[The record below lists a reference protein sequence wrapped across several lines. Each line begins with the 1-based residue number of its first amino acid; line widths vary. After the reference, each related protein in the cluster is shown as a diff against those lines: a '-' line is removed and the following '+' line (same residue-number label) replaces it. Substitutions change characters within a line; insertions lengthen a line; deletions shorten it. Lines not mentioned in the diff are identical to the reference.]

1 MASLQEETTNGAA
14 SIKEG
19 RAALRAEIKE
29 LRAQLGFEQKKEK
42 SAKICAELLARI
54 DQALAEEPAVAGAA
68 ADPAASVFP
77 GVAALDAADATAPAA
92 HADPAVPSNSTSPE
106 SADVSVAPAAADP
119 GTSSPRSFKLGVY
132 SAFSDEVDLDQL
144 IQGAYERGVD
154 VSFPCMMHD
163 AHGLAGACEQ
173 TMEFRSISK
182 SDYLASRE
190 ALGTGGST
198 RKTALV
204 EGEVGVPF
212 LLHPLRRY
220 YHDSPELAAMPCVA
234 ADELDMLVCPCVAF
248 DAQGNR
254 LGYGAGNYDRY
265 LSQLL
270 APGAHEFTAGVQIV
284 GVAFAEQQ
292 VPSIPVE
299 EHDIP
304 LPFVWA

>member
-1 MASLQEETTNGAA
+1 MVSLQEEIMNGAA
-14 SIKEG
+14 SVKEG
-19 RAALRAEIKE
+19 RAALRVEVKE
-29 LRAQLGFEQKKEK
+29 LRAQLAFEQKKEK
-42 SAKICAELLARI
+42 STKICAELLARI
-54 DQALAEEPAVAGAA
+54 DQALA
-68 ADPAASVFP
+68 AASAAPSAASTVP
-77 GVAALDAADATAPAA
+77 VASGT
-92 HADPAVPSNSTSPE
+92 PS
-106 SADVSVAPAAADP
+106 
-119 GTSSPRSFKLGVY
+119 GSFKLGVY
-132 SAFSDEVDLDQL
+132 SAFSDEVDLDL
-144 IQGAYERGVD
+144 LVQGAYERGVE

-173 TMEFRSISK
+173 TMEFRRISK
-182 SDYLASRE
+182 ADYLASKK

-198 RKTALV
+198 RKTALA
-204 EGEVGVPF
+204 EGETGVPF

-220 YHDSPELAAMPCVA
+220 YHDSPELAGMPYVA

-270 APGAHEFTAGVQIV
+270 VPGTHEFADGVQLV

-292 VPSIPVE
+292 VPNIPVE

-304 LPFVWA
+304 LPFIWA

>member
-1 MASLQEETTNGAA
+1 MASLQEEITNGAA

-19 RAALRAEIKE
+19 RAALRAEVKE
-29 LRAQLGFEQKKEK
+29 LRSQLGFEQKKEK
-42 SAKICAELLARI
+42 SAKICAELLTRI
-54 DQALAEEPAVAGAA
+54 DQALAAVEEQAA
-68 ADPAASVFP
+68 TDTDAASADT
-77 GVAALDAADATAPAA
+77 AASSAT
-92 HADPAVPSNSTSPE
+92 PS
-106 SADVSVAPAAADP
+106 
-119 GTSSPRSFKLGVY
+119 RRFQLGVY
-132 SAFSDEVDLDQL
+132 SAFSDEVDLDLL
-144 IQGAYERGVD
+144 IQGAYERGVE

-173 TMEFRSISK
+173 TMEFRRISK
-182 SDYLASRE
+182 SDYLASKE
-190 ALGTGGST
+190 ALGAGGST
-198 RKTALV
+198 RKTALA
-204 EGEVGVPF
+204 EGESGVPF

-220 YHDSPELAAMPCVA
+220 HHDSPELAGMPYVA

-270 APGAHEFTAGVQIV
+270 EPGMLGFTAGVQIV

-292 VPSIPVE
+292 VPNIPVE

>member
-1 MASLQEETTNGAA
+1 MASLQEEIANGAA

-19 RAALRAEIKE
+19 RAALRAEVKE

-68 ADPAASVFP
+68 APDARTADVPGAA
-77 GVAALDAADATAPAA
+77 
-92 HADPAVPSNSTSPE
+92 AVPSTP
-106 SADVSVAPAAADP
+106 
-119 GTSSPRSFKLGVY
+119 SSRSFKLGVY
-132 SAFSDEVDLDQL
+132 SAFSDEVDLDL
-144 IQGAYERGVD
+144 LVQGAYERGVE

-182 SDYLASRE
+182 GDYLASRE
-190 ALGTGGST
+190 ALGAGGST
-198 RKTALV
+198 RKTALA

-220 YHDSPELAAMPCVA
+220 HHDSPELADMPYVA

-270 APGAHEFTAGVQIV
+270 ALGTHEFTAGVQIV

-304 LPFVWA
+304 LPFIWA